1 MGSVALRVLCSIE
14 RAGRWTLSGP
24 SIRRRTGFT
33 LIELMIVIAIIA
45 IIAAIAIPNL
55 LEARKSGNDSSAIG
69 KIRTVASAQLFVRAQ
84 GSTYATLGQLGTAG
98 LVEPALGDGAKS
110 GYYFVGSVD
119 PTLGTFEL
127 KASPAS
133 PNSGSKNFGMKCGA
147 GVPVE
152 CEIRESD
159 SVFPDETDP
168 PVPESDGGPADPV
181 PPPAGGVSC
190 GPGPATIFPTNPEQQ
205 AAANTALQ
213 EFLGSMAL
221 GLVETYAPP
230 VAGLV
235 HTLFATAQGAAV
247 APEQAVLESL
257 DNNGDNELTLNELM
271 AAPFGQF
278 SARNAIDA
286 ALDPY
291 GSCEAACLAGGET
304 SASCAASCSGSIAS
318 PGEVEGALDGLASSL
333 AFMLDL
339 GIACEDDLPG
349 VPLANLSGDPL
360 SFVAAV
366 FGLTTAVPLL
376 APPLVGV
383 LALAIL
389 ATGFRRARRSRAN
402 PGSGV

>member
-147 GVPVE
+147 DVPVE

-168 PVPESDGGPADPV
+168 PVPESDGDPR
-181 PPPAGGVSC
+181 
-190 GPGPATIFPTNPEQQ
+190 IRFRHRW
-205 AAANTALQ
+205 
-213 EFLGSMAL
+213 
-221 GLVETYAPP
+221 VES
-230 VAGLV
+230 VAGKGRRQSSQRTRSSRRPRIRRCRNFSGAWPSAWLK
-235 HTLFATAQGAAV
+235 HTRRQWLAWYIRCSQPHR
-247 APEQAVLESL
+247 APRLHPSKQ
-257 DNNGDNELTLNELM
+257 
-271 AAPFGQF
+271 
-278 SARNAIDA
+278 
-286 ALDPY
+286 
-291 GSCEAACLAGGET
+291 CWK
-304 SASCAASCSGSIAS
+304 AST
-318 PGEVEGALDGLASSL
+318 
-333 AFMLDL
+333 
-339 GIACEDDLPG
+339 
-349 VPLANLSGDPL
+349 
-360 SFVAAV
+360 
-366 FGLTTAVPLL
+366 TTA
-376 APPLVGV
+376 
-383 LALAIL
+383 
-389 ATGFRRARRSRAN
+389 TTNSH
-402 PGSGV
+402 